1 MIAVSL
7 FAFYLL
13 HLPMKGNF
21 QLVVYSIFSAGI
33 VWCLV
38 SHYKK
43 DTADKKFKDYFSE
56 GFKAFIVVVLLMV
69 IYTFI
74 FVKINPQIIGNFVE
88 ENNKLLAAEGNRTQ
102 AEILDNATKIKSLFL
117 LTMVMGATITY
128 LFIGALVS
136 LVMAGFLSQKNVS
149 AS

>member
-1 MIAVSL
+1 VERRCHKDSCIAGKR
-7 FAFYLL
+7 F
-13 HLPMKGNF
+13 
-21 QLVVYSIFSAGI
+21 
-33 VWCLV
+33 
-38 SHYKK
+38 
-43 DTADKKFKDYFSE
+43 TAKHFLGLCFVEKFKDYFSE